1 MIINRLGT
9 DCFVQD
15 VLGDFGLELNEPYLL
30 YKNGAGEVQ
39 GIWFYKVRECGEVVA
54 LLQKLRKTYAGASAA
69 EKPAAPEV
77 DNGGDAISGL
87 LGMIDM
93 MDAGSGK
100 GASQPPAQEPK
111 KAPAKPLN
119 SSQKAKK
126 AVKAAVEPSPQ
137 RILQRPGTG
146 KDVVSPEAQIS
157 AAPARGAGGA
167 GGLTRRR
174 LKAALVKVMQS
185 DAFVDMLYEEL
196 SK

>member
-1 MIINRLGT
+1 M
-9 DCFVQD
+9 
-15 VLGDFGLELNEPYLL
+15 
-30 YKNGAGEVQ
+30 Q
-39 GIWFYKVRECGEVVA
+39 GIWFYKVRECGEVVT

-69 EKPAAPEV
+69 EKPGAPEA

-100 GASQPPAQEPK
+100 GASQPPAQQPT
-111 KAPAKPLN
+111 KAPAKPVN
-119 SSQKAKK
+119 GSQKKKK

-146 KDVVSPEAQIS
+146 KDVVSLPGRSEPEAEMS
-157 AAPARGAGGA
+157 AAPARGAGGT
-167 GGLTRRR
+167 GGLTRKR